1 MAKLDA
7 GSTLKR
13 LRNRYRLVVMNDDTY
28 EEVVTF
34 KLSRLSVYI
43 GLSTIFVVLIGLTV
57 ALIVFTPLKYYIPG
71 YDDLKVGREYRQMK
85 YRVDSLERQ
94 VDYQA
99 KYIDNFKKV
108 NDQYGHAIGDDV
120 LVETA
125 HRLEYAVRPGDS
137 VSRFSGDEFGI
148 LLDRVH
154 DDITAEAITK
164 RIMAQFLKP
173 FLHQSGS
180 LQVTISI
187 GISLFSHQ
195 YETPEEM
202 VRSAD
207 DAMYVAKNGG
217 KSRYQFAAQ
226 QPM

>member
-7 GSTLKR
+7 GTTLKR

-108 NDQYGHAIGDDV
+108 
-120 LVETA
+120 L
-125 HRLEYAVRPGDS
+125 
-137 VSRFSGDEFGI
+137 SGDINSSLDTTNLKVPKDEFS
-148 LLDRVH
+148 
-154 DDITAEAITK
+154 DD
-164 RIMAQFLKP
+164 
-173 FLHQSGS
+173 
-180 LQVTISI
+180 
-187 GISLFSHQ
+187 
-195 YETPEEM
+195 
-202 VRSAD
+202 
-207 DAMYVAKNGG
+207 
-217 KSRYQFAAQ
+217 
-226 QPM
+226 